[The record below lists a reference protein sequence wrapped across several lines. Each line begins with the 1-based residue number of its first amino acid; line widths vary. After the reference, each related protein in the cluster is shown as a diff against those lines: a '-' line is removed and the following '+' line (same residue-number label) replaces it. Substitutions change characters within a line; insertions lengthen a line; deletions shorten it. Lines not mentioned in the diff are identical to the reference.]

1 MIQSVP
7 YETRCITSYLAK
19 RPLEKMY
26 VEDLKLH
33 TVNEQ
38 LSTMIKVAQGNYGG
52 HNKGQKDEAYHG
64 LYARWKYADETK
76 DMLEPQT
83 LESWDVYERA
93 IEWDKKN
100 PKGY

>member
-1 MIQSVP
+1 MIKSVP

-38 LSTMIKVAQGNYGG
+38 LATMIKVAQGELGDYS
-52 HNKGQKDEAYHG
+52 KGQKDEAYHG
-64 LYARWKYADETK
+64 LYARWKYAKET
-76 DMLEPQT
+76 DHMLQPQN
-83 LESWDVYERA
+83 LETWDIHQMAVD
-93 IEWDKKN
+93 WDKKN